1 MAEETV
7 GSRSRGRRIVRLAV
21 VLFIG
26 LLTFACAEILF
37 RWLLFSGISFMR
49 PMRNPELYAPDISPD
64 HFRLLS
70 FLIAPC
76 KPASD
81 RYLGWIDHRKLINP
95 ETYRH
100 AEDAAIGHR
109 TPVLLYG
116 DSLAQCADG
125 DRCFQ
130 GFLNADA
137 DFRSRYYLINYG
149 VRGYGVDQIYLLYEK
164 TIEFYRAPIV
174 IISMFDMDLERSMS
188 GATWGLKPYFTLENK
203 ELRYHGDH
211 LGSKVEDF
219 FRDHPPAIVSYLYGL
234 IVNSPIMPAKI
245 ASMLQST
252 DHLRARLLDLN
263 TAIILRIAGDLKAR
277 NLRHFFLVLEGP
289 RGIAKPPGWRM
300 EFLVDLFKKNQ
311 IDYVLARDVLSA
323 QGGTEAF
330 DWRKYVIS
338 LENTHPNDSYNELVS
353 RGIAA
358 WIKESQAE
366 H

>member
-1 MAEETV
+1 MLI
-7 GSRSRGRRIVRLAV
+7 R
-21 VLFIG
+21 FI
-26 LLTFACAEILF
+26 F
-37 RWLLFSGISFMR
+37 
-49 PMRNPELYAPDISPD
+49 
-64 HFRLLS
+64 
-70 FLIAPC
+70 
-76 KPASD
+76 
-81 RYLGWIDHRKLINP
+81 
-95 ETYRH
+95 
-100 AEDAAIGHR
+100 
-109 TPVLLYG
+109 
-116 DSLAQCADG
+116 
-125 DRCFQ
+125 
-130 GFLNADA
+130 
-137 DFRSRYYLINYG
+137 
-149 VRGYGVDQIYLLYEK
+149 LYEK

-263 TAIILRIAGDLKAR
+263 AAIILRIAGDLKAR

-323 QGGTEAF
+323 HGGTEAF

-353 RGIAA
+353 QGIAA